1 MIALIEHET
10 CEKIIQTYYKEIYS
24 YCFAKLSYRQHPAED
39 CTQEVFIV
47 FFSKH
52 EKLSGTDN
60 IRLWLYRTAD
70 NIIKA
75 YIRKNYGH
83 EVSIED
89 NPEVYNIP
97 AESSFPDESADDPFE
112 VLTEEEKKLLEAYY
126 DTDYG
131 QRSAAAKK
139 MGISLAAMYQRVH
152 KIKKKLRDD
161 QERKG

>member
-1 MIALIEHET
+1 MIEHET
-10 CEKIIQTYYKEIYS
+10 CENIIQTYYKEIYS
-24 YCFAKLSYRQHPAED
+24 YCFAKLSYKKHSAED
-39 CTQEVFIV
+39 CTQEVFVI

-52 EKLSGTDN
+52 EKLNSTDN

-70 NIIKA
+70 NVMKA
-75 YIRKNYGH
+75 YIRKNFGH

-97 AESSFPDESADDPFE
+97 AESSFPDESAEDPFE

-152 KIKKKLRDD
+152 KIKKKLR
-161 QERKG
+161 GS